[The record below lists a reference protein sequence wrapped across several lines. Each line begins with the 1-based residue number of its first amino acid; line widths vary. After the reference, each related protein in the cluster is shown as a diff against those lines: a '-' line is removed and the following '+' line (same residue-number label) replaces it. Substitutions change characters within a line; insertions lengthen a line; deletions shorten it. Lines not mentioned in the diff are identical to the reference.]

1 MVKISNRRRKIW
13 ESDRN
18 NPKFSNTSI
27 ELALQSVLKKNNISF
42 KTQYPIAGIPDIYI
56 PVSGRKGIAVFAD
69 G

>member
-42 KTQYPIAGIPDIYI
+42 KTQ
-56 PVSGRKGIAVFAD
+56 
-69 G
+69 